1 MYSFSSFQST
11 HPSSVQ
17 HGVVV
22 LCSVEWQLY
31 RIPISFNWALFSTE
45 TMSTLSSWLSGTTDL
60 SATTSWG
67 LQQDQWS
74 TPCSHKLLLKSL
86 IVSISPWRP
95 KRFILVDTKQ
105 FQNCFKT
112 VSWNCF
118 GSVSFRFTVT
128 YHKTGSVSRVGSGRF
143 LRWKLSV
150 WLDWAESFNTWVGS
164 NILDACPSLTQRRGT
179 IAALCARRAVYAGLS
194 L

>member
-22 LCSVEWQLY
+22 LCSVEWKLY

-128 YHKTGSVSRVGSGRF
+128 YHKTGSVSRVGSGR
-143 LRWKLSV
+143 
-150 WLDWAESFNTWVGS
+150 VGFWDENFRS
-164 NILDACPSLTQRRGT
+164 GWI
-179 IAALCARRAVYAGLS
+179 GLS
-194 L
+194 LLTHGSGQTSWMHVHLWPRGAAL